1 MTDQRKHRPSYLGI
15 RLRAGQERTVSAGG
29 DPPTIRTAPRNIEAE
44 QALLGA
50 ILINN
55 GACDRVLSLLDPHHF
70 YDPLQQLIYKTICKM
85 VASGKRADPITLK
98 PYFENAEPID
108 ASLTVPQYL
117 VRLAANTPTI
127 INAHD
132 YGRTI
137 HDLATRRQLIL
148 IGEDMVNAAYE
159 APFDFPPQ
167 QQIEE
172 AETRLFGLAQ
182 HSANERV
189 EMSGA
194 EAIGH
199 AIARADEAHRRG
211 DGLFGISTGFSEVD
225 AVLGGLAPGNLMVVA
240 GRPSMG
246 KTGFAINVGLSAA
259 EAGKRVYFAS
269 LEMSSDQ
276 IGERL
281 LAIKLRIPMI
291 HLRRG
296 VGIADRMPD
305 LLAERQRCANLPL
318 MIDESS
324 ALTVAQL
331 MTRVRR
337 SHRKRPLDL
346 VQIDYLQLLHGTSY
360 RGSNRTQEVAE
371 ISGALKALAKELG
384 VPVMALSQLNRGT
397 ET

>member
-1 MTDQRKHRPSYLGI
+1 
-15 RLRAGQERTVSAGG
+15 
-29 DPPTIRTAPRNIEAE
+29 
-44 QALLGA
+44 
-50 ILINN
+50 
-55 GACDRVLSLLDPHHF
+55 
-70 YDPLQQLIYKTICKM
+70 
-85 VASGKRADPITLK
+85 
-98 PYFENAEPID
+98 
-108 ASLTVPQYL
+108 
-117 VRLAANTPTI
+117 
-127 INAHD
+127 
-132 YGRTI
+132 
-137 HDLATRRQLIL
+137 
-148 IGEDMVNAAYE
+148 
-159 APFDFPPQ
+159 
-167 QQIEE
+167 
-172 AETRLFGLAQ
+172 
-182 HSANERV
+182 
-189 EMSGA
+189 
-194 EAIGH
+194 
-199 AIARADEAHRRG
+199 
-211 DGLFGISTGFSEVD
+211 
-225 AVLGGLAPGNLMVVA
+225 
-240 GRPSMG
+240 MG

-296 VGIADRMPD
+296 VGIADRMPG

-371 ISGALKALAKELG
+371 ISGALKALAMELG

-397 ET
+397 ETRSDKRPHLADLRDSGAIEQDADIVAFVHRPAYYLEREQPSPLDAQAMRTWQRELDAVRGKAEIIIAKHRHGPTGIVELDVDEQAMKFRSRVEGRS